1 MSEIDFEKIGLK
13 VGLEIHQQLDTKK
26 KLFCKCRPIE
36 SDEYTEKFS
45 RSLRTAKSELGK
57 LDPAALFE
65 KTKSKKI
72 NYYANSQS
80 SCLVEKDEEPPHDL
94 DHDAKKISL
103 LISSMLE
110 SKIFSEIHVMRKTV
124 IDGSNTSGFQ
134 RTMLVSQGG
143 NLKVGEKKIGVQAVC
158 LEEDAAK
165 LLSNE
170 QNETNYSL
178 DRLGVPLVEIAL
190 EPVSTKPSEVKE
202 IALTLGRNLRVT
214 GKVKRGIGSVRQDVN
229 ISVSGGGGVVEVK
242 GVQQLDQLEKIIGY
256 EAKRQH
262 GLIQIGEKLKKLS
275 ITITEEDVFDISQVL
290 KECESK
296 IIQNALK
303 SKAKIKAIRLRNFS
317 GIFGFE
323 PYSGIRLGKEIGQLV
338 RFFGIG
344 GVFHSDE
351 LPNYGINDSDV
362 DKIRKHLEL
371 TNQDGFLI
379 IAGEDPKLDYAI
391 DSIIKRIQDAT
402 SGVPAETRAAT
413 QEGETVFL
421 RPRPGAS
428 RMYPETDIPSISI
441 MPEDEKDA
449 MDEADTTPTWDEAIS
464 KIQKKYNLNKEQA
477 EQIFDSEYAEEFV
490 KICEIKKSE
499 MLPGEPTP
507 AYVFSILTS
516 NMINWKRKGFDTSRL
531 KCKFTCPC
539 HKNDTVIIE
548 FFKLFAS
555 NKISKDYLETLFE
568 YIVSGKIPENIPDQ
582 LKNDLEDM
590 EMMKIPLTVEELRKH
605 LEVGPPES
613 RQPGILVGD
622 RRLMDPWK
630 MLHVIEEYLG
640 RPMDNVMYDSL
651 YQILDGIKQNNMELV
666 KNGHLQT
673 LMGLSI
679 KQASSFPRKRIADYW
694 KKEIQN
700 YKNAGSGI

>member
-202 IALTLGRNLRVT
+202 IALTLGRLLRAT
-214 GKVKRGIGSVRQDVN
+214 RMVKRGIGTIRQDVN
-229 ISVSGGGGVVEVK
+229 ISVMNSGVVEVK
-242 GVQQLDQLEKIIGY
+242 GVQQLDQLEKIIRY
-256 EAKRQH
+256 ESKRQH
-262 GLIQIGEKLKKLS
+262 GLILIAEKLKKLS
-275 ITITEEDVFDISQVL
+275 ITITKEDIIDVTEIFKD
-290 KECESK
+290 CDSK
-296 IIQNALK
+296 IIQNAMKLN
-303 SKAKIKAIRLRNFS
+303 AKIKAIRMRNFS
-317 GIFGFE
+317 GVFGFE
-323 PYSGIRLGKEIGQLV
+323 PYPEIRLGKEIGQLV

-351 LPNYGINDSDV
+351 LPNYGINNSDV
-362 DKIRKHLEL
+362 DKVRKHLEL
-371 TNQDGFLI
+371 VDGDGFLI
-379 IAGEDPKLDYAI
+379 IAGEDSKLDYAVN
-391 DSIIKRIQDAT
+391 SIVKRIQDAAD
-402 SGVPAETRAAT
+402 GVPAETRAAT
-413 QEGETVFL
+413 QEGETIFL

-428 RMYPETDIPSISI
+428 RMYPETDIPSISV
-441 MPEDEKDA
+441 MPEEVKLAKDNI
-449 MDEADTTPTWDEAIS
+449 PKSWDESIAE
-464 KIQKKYNLNKEQA
+464 IQQKYNLNLQLS
-477 EQIFDSEYAEEFV
+477 EQIFDSEYLELFE
-490 KICEIKKSE
+490 KICQNEKNSPNFVASILCSSITNMGRQGLDVTLLKPEHIIEAFGLLAADKIPKESLEIIFENIMSGKSE
-499 MLPGEPTP
+499 
-507 AYVFSILTS
+507 
-516 NMINWKRKGFDTSRL
+516 N
-531 KCKFTCPC
+531 
-539 HKNDTVIIE
+539 
-548 FFKLFAS
+548 
-555 NKISKDYLETLFE
+555 
-568 YIVSGKIPENIPDQ
+568 VSMAMQSADVSSM
-582 LKNDLEDM
+582 DRD
-590 EMMKIPLTVEELRKH
+590 ELN
-605 LEVGPPES
+605 
-613 RQPGILVGD
+613 GILD
-622 RRLMDPWK
+622 Q
-630 MLHVIEEYLG
+630 VIQ
-640 RPMDNVMYDSL
+640 S
-651 YQILDGIKQNNMELV
+651 NMELV
-666 KNGHLQT
+666 KKLGDKAITT
-673 LMGLSI
+673 LMGI
-679 KQASSFPRKRIADYW
+679 AMKEVRGKASGKIVNDLLH
-694 KKEIQN
+694 KKISEL
-700 YKNAGSGI
+700 